1 MLDDGQNFFK
11 YMESTETVSFANII
25 ETECLWYCFS
35 TILQNDL
42 NSAKDHW
49 NTHRIRKSR
58 FQTIH
63 GRPNVLYEI
72 PSRSRGQECLKL
84 TISNEM
90 FNQTAASVTEEQYP
104 KDYQEYFSYL
114 MEVLERRQPGTWQE
128 ALSLFI
134 ELKRM
139 VNLQDYHFLSTI
151 DAPLRSKKKC

>member
-1 MLDDGQNFFK
+1 
-11 YMESTETVSFANII
+11 MESTETVSFANII

-42 NSAKDHW
+42 NSVKNHW

-58 FQTIH
+58 FPSIH
-63 GRPNVLYEI
+63 DRPNILYEI
-72 PSRSRGQECLKL
+72 PSRSGGQEVLKL

-90 FNQTAASVTEEQYP
+90 FNQAAASVTEEEYP
-104 KDYQEYFSYL
+104 EDYQEYFSYL
-114 MEVLERRQPGTWQE
+114 MDVLERRQTETWQE

-139 VNLQDYHFLSTI
+139 LNLQD
-151 DAPLRSKKKC
+151 

>member
-1 MLDDGQNFFK
+1 
-11 YMESTETVSFANII
+11 MESTETVNFANII

-42 NSAKDHW
+42 NSVKDHW

-72 PSRSRGQECLKL
+72 PSRSGGQEGLKL
-84 TISNEM
+84 IISNEM
-90 FNQTAASVTEEQYP
+90 FDQAAVSVTDEEYP
-104 KDYQEYFSYL
+104 GDYQEYFSYL
-114 MEVLERRQPGTWQE
+114 TDVLERRQPETWQE

-134 ELKRM
+134 QLKRM
-139 VNLQDYHFLSTI
+139 VNVQD
-151 DAPLRSKKKC
+151 

>member
-1 MLDDGQNFFK
+1 
-11 YMESTETVSFANII
+11 MESTETVSFANII
-25 ETECLWYCFS
+25 KTECIWYCFS
-35 TILQNDL
+35 TTLENDL

-90 FNQTAASVTEEQYP
+90 FNQTAASVTEEEYP
-104 KDYQEYFSYL
+104 EDYQEYFSYL
-114 MEVLERRQPGTWQE
+114 MEVLERRQPETW
-128 ALSLFI
+128 
-134 ELKRM
+134 
-139 VNLQDYHFLSTI
+139 
-151 DAPLRSKKKC
+151 